1 MELKFPKL
9 ESIYI
14 SLKKFFKPR
23 LALCLW
29 FLLSSWKETETKF
42 LGLYTMSF
50 LQILCRF
57 LKWLVALGM
66 SGPELLLQWLFF
78 FALPFFLKKIFIFN
92 GRIIALQNSVIFCQ
106 TSTWISH
113 RYTYV
118 PSLLNLPS
126 ISLPTLPL
134 LVDTEPLCEFPEP
147 TANSHWLSIVHMVM

>member
-9 ESIYI
+9 ESIHVF
-14 SLKKFFKPR
+14 KNFFKPR

-42 LGLYTMSF
+42 LGHYTMSF
-50 LQILCRF
+50 LHILCRS

-66 SGPELLLQWLFF
+66 SGPELLLHWLFF
-78 FALPFFLKKIFIFN
+78 YFSFFKKKIFIFN
-92 GRIIALQNSVIFCQ
+92 GGIIALQNSVVFCQ

-118 PSLLNLPS
+118 PPLLNLPS

-147 TANSHWLSIVHMVM
+147 TANSHWLSILHMVM